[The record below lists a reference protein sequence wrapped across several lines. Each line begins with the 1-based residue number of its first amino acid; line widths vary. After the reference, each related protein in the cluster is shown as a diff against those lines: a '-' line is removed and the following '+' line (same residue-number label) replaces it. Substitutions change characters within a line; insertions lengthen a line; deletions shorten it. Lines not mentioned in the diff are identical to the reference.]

1 MSLRSLKSGTIRK
14 LRNGKALVTP
24 PEAPAIGTA
33 TNEVKDRP
41 VISFTP
47 SNTGVTATSY
57 TVTSR
62 PGSYTATGNT
72 SPITYPQMGIPSG
85 SYNFTVTGTA
95 STGTG
100 LASQITSLLQLD
112 ATYVLYQTFTSSGT
126 FTVPAGCTKLAV
138 FALGGGSGGNNGANN
153 RSNQGPNNNYEIN
166 THYTA
171 AGSGGAS
178 SAISG
183 FKDFAVSGGQTYS
196 VQIGSGGNTA
206 SSGGTTNFGNLLSVG
221 GNSVSGNASP
231 LSTANSSG
239 GSAGSNGGTY
249 TARYFDGSTPTDGRS
264 AGSVN
269 NSPISISQNLTDL
282 GSISVSGANGGGG
295 GGAPRYNSNLGAGYG
310 GGETENGGN
319 ASSYGQGGGGGGLKA
334 YFNNNQE
341 PTYGGAGAS
350 GVIYVYCGN

>member
-57 TVTSR
+57 TVTSS

-112 ATYVLYQTFTSSGT
+112 ATYKFFPCNVTRQ
-126 FTVPAGCTKLAV
+126 
-138 FALGGGSGGNNGANN
+138 
-153 RSNQGPNNNYEIN
+153 
-166 THYTA
+166 
-171 AGSGGAS
+171 
-178 SAISG
+178 
-183 FKDFAVSGGQTYS
+183 DFYKK
-196 VQIGSGGNTA
+196 
-206 SSGGTTNFGNLLSVG
+206 F
-221 GNSVSGNASP
+221 
-231 LSTANSSG
+231 
-239 GSAGSNGGTY
+239 
-249 TARYFDGSTPTDGRS
+249 F
-264 AGSVN
+264 
-269 NSPISISQNLTDL
+269 
-282 GSISVSGANGGGG
+282 
-295 GGAPRYNSNLGAGYG
+295 
-310 GGETENGGN
+310 
-319 ASSYGQGGGGGGLKA
+319 
-334 YFNNNQE
+334 
-341 PTYGGAGAS
+341 
-350 GVIYVYCGN
+350 